1 MRPVR
6 RVAELGSLGVIHHE
20 TRIMDQ
26 TIRKRR
32 SEWGRR
38 WMTLIVCVGISLLLA
53 SISVTGGGESRWS
66 VIVRAVLAVAALICG
81 IYEFV
86 RPDNRKPDA

>member
-1 MRPVR
+1 
-6 RVAELGSLGVIHHE
+6 
-20 TRIMDQ
+20 MDQ

-38 WMTLIVCVGISLLLA
+38 WATLIVCVGISLLLA
-53 SISVTGGGESRWS
+53 SISVTDGGESRWG
-66 VIVRAVLAVAALICG
+66 VIVRGVLAVAALICG

-86 RPDNRKPDA
+86 RPGSSKPAA